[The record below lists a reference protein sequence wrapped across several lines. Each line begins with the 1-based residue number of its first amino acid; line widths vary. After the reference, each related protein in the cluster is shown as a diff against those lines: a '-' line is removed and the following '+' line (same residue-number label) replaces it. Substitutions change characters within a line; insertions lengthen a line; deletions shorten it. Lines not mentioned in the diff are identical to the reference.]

1 MTCPASTTGCCP
13 SYLTLI
19 NFCGVE
25 FQVTTLMTRL

>member
-1 MTCPASTTGCCP
+1 MMPFIP

>member
-1 MTCPASTTGCCP
+1 MPN
-13 SYLTLI
+13 YLTLI

>member
-1 MTCPASTTGCCP
+1 MPFIPG
-13 SYLTLI
+13 YLTLI